1 MGWRMLYYNDDSG
14 LSGVPLAPQRKRM
27 STHLLEDMTQAQ
39 RLELFLHHLPAQI
52 TSFPIGTEISSS
64 TLCQQLTEELGVRLI
79 DLNPF
84 RDEVAQVAR
93 AVITRLQE
101 AVEEENEEEA
111 IESAVEDRGGAA
123 PTVLGCSGLP
133 HAPPPPASVFPPKWP
148 SWKEGE
154 PKRRKAT
161 GEPFGKGPYLWKKGG
176 PKATVPSG
184 YTRSAESR
192 PSGGYTTANEVW
204 DGLGR
209 DSLEGLDLGR
219 DSRCRTYR
227 GTLRSGDARR
237 GRAGGSQQASTPSL
251 PRVWRRLLKKGHQT
265 IAQSSS
271 LPPSPKGRLAGE
283 WACQSRSRTS
293 YLRGRDHWRWC
304 LHVPI
309 LDTSHRND

>member
-1 MGWRMLYYNDDSG
+1 MCLRFGTRTRAHGHTS
-14 LSGVPLAPQRKRM
+14 VAKH
-27 STHLLEDMTQAQ
+27 THA
-39 RLELFLHHLPAQI
+39 R
-52 TSFPIGTEISSS
+52 
-64 TLCQQLTEELGVRLI
+64 TLCSFCKRSAIVNHSVPPPPT
-79 DLNPF
+79 PH
-84 RDEVAQVAR
+84 
-93 AVITRLQE
+93 TRHMLHT
-101 AVEEENEEEA
+101 
-111 IESAVEDRGGAA
+111 GAA

-204 DGLGR
+204 DALGR